1 MKGAACSLILEI
13 LMLSPCVAQIKTTE
27 AAAPPKLEKMPEAL
41 EIRFASSAA
50 PPHLRDSATIYALD
64 PARGYVMAREG
75 TNGVSCVVVR
85 SDWQW
90 PSPPFRDDIYWAVC
104 YDSEGSRTLLQD
116 YFYAAELRAR
126 GMDSRQVHEAVTKKV
141 GTPASPNPSRTGVA
155 YMIAPIMRGYTS
167 APGPVTMNM
176 PHYMFYAPGVKDA
189 DIGGHGF
196 SKQYPFILGMS
207 KGRDDYIILLVGE
220 AEKAKILEDSKELLT
235 DLCSYREYLCTTPET
250 RARTP
255 IDKVP
260 QPTGRQQP

>member
-1 MKGAACSLILEI
+1 MKRVGYLMTLEI
-13 LMLSPCVAQIKTTE
+13 LILSPCLAQMKATE
-27 AAAPPKLEKMPEAL
+27 AIVPPKLEKMPEAL
-41 EIRFASSAA
+41 EMRFASSAA
-50 PPHLRDSATIYALD
+50 PPHLRDNATIYVLD
-64 PARGYVMAREG
+64 PAKGYVMARRG
-75 TNGVSCVVVR
+75 TNEVSCIVVR

-90 PSPPFRDDIYWAVC
+90 PSPPFRDDIYWPVC

-126 GMDSRQVHEAVTKKV
+126 GLDSRQVHEAVTKRS

-176 PHYMFYAPGVKDA
+176 PHYMFYAPGVKDS
-189 DIGGHGF
+189 DIGGNGF
-196 SKQYPFILGMS
+196 SKQYPFILDMS
-207 KGRDDYIILLVGE
+207 QGRDDYIILLVGE
-220 AEKAKILEDSKELLT
+220 AEKAKILEESKGLLN
-235 DLCSYREYLCTTPET
+235 DLCSYRDYLCTTSET

-260 QPTGRQQP
+260 

>member
-1 MKGAACSLILEI
+1 MKRVGYLMMLKILI
-13 LMLSPCVAQIKTTE
+13 LSPCLAQMKATE
-27 AAAPPKLEKMPEAL
+27 AGAPPKLEKMPEAL

-50 PPHLRDSATIYALD
+50 PPHLRDNVTIYVLD
-64 PARGYVMAREG
+64 PAKGYVMARRG
-75 TNGVSCVVVR
+75 KNGVSCIVVR

-90 PSPPFRDDIYWAVC
+90 PSPPFRDDIYWPVC
-104 YDSEGSRTLLQD
+104 YDSEGSKTLLQD
-116 YFYAAELRAR
+116 YFYAAELRSQ
-126 GMDSRQVHEAVTKKV
+126 GMDSKQVHEAVTRRF

-176 PHYMFYAPGVKDA
+176 PHYMFYAPGVKDS
-189 DIGGHGF
+189 DIGGNGF

-207 KGRDDYIILLVGE
+207 QGRDDYIILLVGE
-220 AEKAKILEDSKELLT
+220 AEKAKILEESKGLLN
-235 DLCSYREYLCTTPET
+235 DLCSYRDYLCTTSET

-260 QPTGRQQP
+260 